1 MLAQARP
8 ARLYCVGWACGGRE
22 RDVMTPEKKQPDWTA
37 EELQE
42 QVRDNLHRMKR
53 LESVLDAE
61 AAKSSGMQQ
70 SGFYGAARMVTETIM
85 FLQRLD
91 KPKGQ
96 NYETS

>member
-1 MLAQARP
+1 
-8 ARLYCVGWACGGRE
+8 
-22 RDVMTPEKKQPDWTA
+22 MTPEQKQPDWTA

-61 AAKSSGMQQ
+61 AAKNTGMQQ
-70 SGFYGAARMVTETIM
+70 SGFDGAARMVTETIM

-91 KPKGQ
+91 KQKGYA
-96 NYETS
+96 NDTPPETN